1 MNFSSML
8 KIAVITLTLSIVS
21 LGTYGQTNNSD
32 TSRVAKLE
40 KALSRF
46 HIGGYGEVALSRN
59 FYSDN
64 VSRYSLADEHKND
77 PSHGRFDIPH
87 AVVYLGYDFGKGW
100 SLSTEIEFE
109 HGGTGAAY
117 EKEDEEG
124 GEWES
129 ETEKGGEVEL
139 EQFWIQKSFA
149 EYANIRA
156 GHLVVPVGL
165 NNAHHEPLNFFTAL
179 IPQHY
184 NLTLFISS

>member
-1 MNFSSML
+1 MDFSGTT
-8 KIAVITLTLSIVS
+8 KNAVCVFTLGMMTLSAS
-21 LGTYGQTNNSD
+21 AQTSTND

-64 VSRYSLADEHKND
+64 VSRYSLPDEHKDD

-109 HGGTGAAY
+109 HGGTG
-117 EKEDEEG
+117 
-124 GEWES
+124 
-129 ETEKGGEVEL
+129 
-139 EQFWIQKSFA
+139 FW
-149 EYANIRA
+149 
-156 GHLVVPVGL
+156 VW
-165 NNAHHEPLNFFTAL
+165 
-179 IPQHY
+179 
-184 NLTLFISS
+184 